1 MSSRT
6 VEKRRPA
13 PEELRRLALLVEYEG
28 TAYHGFQSQSN
39 AASVQATLEEALH
52 SLTGEQRRIQG
63 AGRTDAGV
71 HAEGQV
77 VAFDTWAPYDP
88 GVFVQ
93 GLNHYLPEDVSVKE
107 AREVSLD
114 FDPRRWAVSR
124 EYRYQILNS
133 ATSSPLLRRHAH
145 LVRKPLDTAA
155 MQEAA
160 RFLEG
165 ERDFAPFSGPLD
177 TGRRGTRRR
186 MFRCLVI
193 RNADL
198 VTLEMV
204 ANGFLRQQV
213 RRTAGAL
220 VEVGLGRLDLR
231 RFVALAECGVQ
242 GAAHTVL
249 PAKGLSLMKVSYPD
263 SLIVSGEIFSSGQ
276 RRETLENTLL
286 EAVGK

>member
-6 VEKRRPA
+6 GEKGGQA

-39 AASVQATLEEALH
+39 AASVQATLEEALY

-77 VAFDTWAPYDP
+77 VAFDTWAAYDP

-93 GLNHYLPEDVSVKE
+93 ALNHYLPEDVSVKE

-145 LVRKPLDTAA
+145 LVRKPLDTVA
-155 MQEAA
+155 MREAA

-165 ERDFAPFSGPLD
+165 ERDYGPFSGPLD
-177 TGRRGTRRR
+177 IGRRGTRRR
-186 MFRCLVI
+186 MFHCLVN
-193 RNADL
+193 RSADL
-198 VTLEMV
+198 VTLDMV
-204 ANGFLRQQV
+204 ADGFLPQQV

-220 VEVGLGRLDLR
+220 VAVGLGRLDLQG
-231 RFVALAECGVQ
+231 FVALAECGVQ
-242 GAAHTVL
+242 GVAHTVL
-249 PAKGLSLMKVSYPD
+249 PAKGLSLKNVSYPD
-263 SLIVSGEIFSSGQ
+263 SLFALGERG
-276 RRETLENTLL
+276 EALENTIL
-286 EAVGK
+286 EAVAK